1 MRKDLNIRK
10 LKSFLLWR
18 SLGIRLG
25 AFFLAVFLWLFVVSE
40 NEYTL
45 TVEIPIEARNLP
57 AKHALKEEVPEFAK
71 VNLKGTGRGLF
82 KTIVLKTFIRDFKLI
97 LDLERI
103 SEEYVFI
110 LNEYFERYP
119 QKVVIPSNFEV
130 SYVEVVYPS
139 SINIILDEYKEKN
152 INVISDI
159 FINPAPGYTLVG
171 KPIIKPEK
179 IKIAGSR
186 DIVQVVNSV
195 KTKSDSL
202 LSQIKDV
209 SMMVELSSIRGQL
222 IEYTPRTVFFEQKIQ
237 SISERIISEIPVKI
251 INSNDDFRSFV
262 SPQTVSL
269 TVIGGTE
276 FIASLEANDIIIT
289 VDFYDWK
296 PQQQFYTIDVSVP
309 NDVIKWMD
317 LSPQNIELIVTR
329 RSD

>member
-139 SINIILDEYKEKN
+139 SINISLDEYKEKN

-171 KPIIKPEK
+171 KPQIKPGK

-186 DIVQVVNSV
+186 DIVQVVNNV
-195 KTKSDSL
+195 KTKPDSL
-202 LSQIKDV
+202 LNQIKDI

-222 IEYTPRTVFFEQKIQ
+222 IEYTPRTVLFEQKIQ

-276 FIASLEANDIIIT
+276 FIANLEANDIIIT

>member
-1 MRKDLNIRK
+1 MN
-10 LKSFLLWR
+10 LKRPIESLFKQKIYLSIGAFGLALLLW
-18 SLGIRLG
+18 I
-25 AFFLAVFLWLFVVSE
+25 FVVSE
-40 NEYTL
+40 NEYTMVIDL
-45 TVEIPIEARNLP
+45 PIEARNLNVQK
-57 AKHALKEEVPEFAK
+57 AHKKEVPPFAS
-71 VNLKGTGRGLF
+71 VRLRGTGRDLF
-82 KTIVLKTFIRDFKLI
+82 KSLILKNFAGFKLV
-97 LDLERI
+97 LDLEGI
-103 SEEYVFI
+103 SKEYEFI

-139 SINIILDEYKEKN
+139 SINISLDEYKEKN

-251 INSNDDFRSFV
+251 INSNDDYRSFV